1 MVAQLISNAATLPV
15 IAAVDSVGYAKKP
28 AGREIGAIRNRLSG
42 TSAHTETKLI
52 NLATAMEQGRTVQ
65 GALLRDKQ
73 NEDEDTD
80 SRFIKQQL
88 FCIDIDNDGEQQL
101 TSIEDIQSRCKAAGI
116 TPAIITESFSSSEKL
131 RKFHVFFI
139 TDEPVNDV
147 ETARKIIRYLH
158 EVFGGAADKAC
169 KDAGRIIFGT
179 SPDKQV
185 YICGGYTPLP
195 VLLDAPTVPEPIPA
209 KQESAPAPQSK
220 AKHINS
226 EYQQAEPDVL
236 LFMINPDELDYKG
249 DESSFI
255 RVTAAYKAA
264 GGSLETWLAW
274 CRQYTL
280 SKKSAAEQE
289 RENRR
294 TWAGLNCKKVTPGS
308 LKHFA
313 ALHSSAAYAAYI
325 ASLSPA
331 LDDLRQLKPRKQKQE
346 SSGEQA
352 GNNPYN
358 IDGSGK
364 LTETNLRHTLAVLG
378 ISVHFNSILHIP
390 EFSGDRLKKYDAAA
404 INSVLP
410 MYIYDILQHYLKGVT
425 VDKISAFLQNIIFS
439 ADSISNPILEMI
451 NGTQWDGSDKLE
463 ELYELM
469 HIDAEDKLSRNL
481 LRKWLMQCVC
491 ALHNDITNSFGVD
504 EVLVLV
510 GKQGYGKT
518 RLLEKLSLNRL
529 YFGEGVSVD
538 VRNKDTVIQ
547 AVSKWIC
554 ELGEIGS
561 TLKRD
566 IDMVKAFISQ
576 AVDEYRLPYAKNS
589 IKYPRR
595 TCFCGSTNDM
605 QFLIDNTGNRR
616 FLTIKLPD
624 DEIIDV
630 TSERFCKFDELQ
642 LWAQIKHLVDE
653 ELKLGKT
660 YASAFRLTPEE
671 RQELDSR
678 NELHTKPMKG
688 EAEVMDVLA
697 EQETPAPGYVLG
709 EEYTTVANFIKSHS
723 ELNKFTAEQVGKV
736 LVKLGYTSVRKK
748 LPKSRSVAT
757 VYMLPYR
764 KYIGNSAKYGT

>member
-1 MVAQLISNAATLPV
+1 MLAQLISNAATLPV

-42 TSAHTETKLI
+42 TSAHTETNLI

-80 SRFIKQQL
+80 SRFIQQQL

-147 ETARKIIRYLH
+147 ETARGIIRYLH
-158 EVFGGAADKAC
+158 EVFSGAADRAC

-179 SPDKQV
+179 APDKQV
-185 YICGGYTPLP
+185 IISGGYTPLAE
-195 VLLDAPTVPEPIPA
+195 LLDAPTVPEPIPA
-209 KQESAPAPQSK
+209 KQESTPAPQSK

-236 LFMINPDELDYKG
+236 LYMINPDNLDYKG
-249 DESSFI
+249 DESSHI

-280 SKKSAAEQE
+280 SEKSAAEQE

-313 ALHSSAAYAAYI
+313 AEHSPEEYEAYI

-331 LDDLRQLKPRKQKQE
+331 LDDLRQLKPKKKKQE

-358 IDGSGK
+358 KDGTGK
-364 LTETNLRHTLAVLG
+364 LTETNLRHTLGALG
-378 ISVHFNSILHIP
+378 ISVSFNSILHIP
-390 EFSGDRLKKYDAAA
+390 EISGDRLKKYCAEAV
-404 INSVLP
+404 NSVLP
-410 MYIYDILQHYLKGVT
+410 TYIYDITQHYLKGVT

-439 ADSISNPILEMI
+439 ADSVHNPILEKI

-481 LRKWLMQCVC
+481 LRKWLMQCIC
-491 ALHNDITNSFGVD
+491 ALHNDIQNPFGVD

-538 VRNKDTVIQ
+538 VRNKDTIIQ
-547 AVSKWIC
+547 ATSKWIC

-566 IDMVKAFISQ
+566 VDVVKAFISQ
-576 AVDEYRLPYAKNS
+576 AVDEYRLPYAKSS

-605 QFLIDNTGNRR
+605 QFLLDNTGNRR

-624 DEIIDV
+624 DKTVDV
-630 TSERFCKFDELQ
+630 SSERFCKFDVLQ

-688 EAEVMDVLA
+688 EIEISDIISALT
-697 EQETPAPGYVLG
+697 TPESGYELG
-709 EEYTTVANFIKSHS
+709 TEFISATAFINAHS
-723 ELNKFTAEQVGKV
+723 ELRGISSVQAGKV
-736 LVKLGYTSVRKK
+736 LNKLGYFSKPIKINGQSAYR
-748 LPKSRSVAT
+748 
-757 VYMLPYR
+757 YELPY
-764 KYIGNSAKYGT
+764 KKWLGESNAIINW